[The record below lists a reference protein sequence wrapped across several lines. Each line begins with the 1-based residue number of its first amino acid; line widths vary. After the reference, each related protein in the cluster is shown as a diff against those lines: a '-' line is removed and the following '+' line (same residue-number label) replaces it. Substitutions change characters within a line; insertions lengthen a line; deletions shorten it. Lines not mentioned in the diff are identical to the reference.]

1 MFYSPQHCC
10 EMLRGGVLRNGQGG
24 VDIAMAVANCLAELD
39 LRNAE
44 ATDKDD
50 EVMIR
55 SLVEQMPGGF
65 DAVNAFMRT
74 SIRDSLLT
82 AHANFE
88 TDFGQLLRIV
98 ADIGRWQ
105 FLLTLCLSCFFNA
118 CRIQSSKEGLA
129 SPFQSDLVCL
139 VILLI
144 SLANSGRILNS
155 RLTEE
160 EKEEPLPTLLSSRP
174 SGSSGAGKPGKGEDT
189 G

>member
-1 MFYSPQHCC
+1 MFYSPQRCC

-24 VDIAMAVANCLAELD
+24 IDIAMAVANCLAELD

-88 TDFGQLLRIV
+88 TDFGQLLRIL

-105 FLLTLCLSCFFNA
+105 FLVTLCLSFFY
-118 CRIQSSKEGLA
+118 IMHVESKVQRRDWL
-129 SPFQSDLVCL
+129 
-139 VILLI
+139 
-144 SLANSGRILNS
+144 
-155 RLTEE
+155 
-160 EKEEPLPTLLSSRP
+160 LLSKTTWF
-174 SGSSGAGKPGKGEDT
+174 AL
-189 G
+189 